1 MFWSRHFLVRRV
13 WQGQSYSEHHYNTF
27 AAVALGLG
35 SKIKRLRLL
44 SMSNT
49 VDSAWSSSRFV
60 PSIIFVLTPCIAV
73 SLLVCWSLR
82 MQFVRRRWYS
92 EMARRNRLG
101 RPAGTLMDPSDDRPP
116 IHEVWLGRTWEDNE
130 PNETPEYDTQEN
142 KKVESQSSLQ
152 GYVMQQYSWQTIL
165 VSFYLALPQ

>member
-1 MFWSRHFLVRRV
+1 
-13 WQGQSYSEHHYNTF
+13 
-27 AAVALGLG
+27 
-35 SKIKRLRLL
+35 
-44 SMSNT
+44 
-49 VDSAWSSSRFV
+49 
-60 PSIIFVLTPCIAV
+60 
-73 SLLVCWSLR
+73 

-142 KKVESQSSLQ
+142 KKVESQPSLQ